1 MKRIIPVLAVCLT
14 LIALAVGA
22 YGNAADSQSRAL
34 TGTWQC
40 MSHGGTQGNMQFTLD
55 LEQNG
60 TSVTGSVS
68 SPLGNADISSATF
81 KNNTLHI
88 EIDGDD
94 TQYVLTANYSG
105 GKLAG
110 SWSSTSGEKG
120 TWTGKKAP
128 ANRQ

>member
-1 MKRIIPVLAVCLT
+1 MKRIIPVLAVWLT
-14 LIALAVGA
+14 LIGLAIGA
-22 YGNAADSQSRAL
+22 YGNAADSQSHAL

-40 MSHGGTQGNMQFTLD
+40 MSHGGTQGAMQFTLD

-60 TSVTGSVS
+60 TTVRGSVS
-68 SPLGNADISSATF
+68 SPIGDADISSATF
-81 KNNTLHI
+81 RNNTLHI

-105 GKLAG
+105 GRLAG

-120 TWTGKKAP
+120 TWTGKKAH
-128 ANRQ
+128 ASGQ